1 MDSVS
6 VHSGQQILGHRDV
19 HAHRSI
25 WQVGAD
31 KDASDFDDI
40 GLTCDLVECGWF
52 GDGVAMFHAP
62 VDMGL
67 ERFLGVQCGFL

>member
-6 VHSGQQILGHRDV
+6 VHGGQQIFGHRDV

-31 KDASDFDDI
+31 KDASDFDDV
-40 GLTCDLVECGWF
+40 GLNRDLVECRWL
-52 GDGVAMFHAP
+52 GDRVAMLHAP
-62 VDMGL
+62 VDIGL